1 MCLTFAKMK
10 LFYFTRT
17 ISTQI
22 TFDIFSNRSLRR
34 YSWFTIREPLFYH
47 SWWIFIDIN
56 LLLINLVRNG
66 QSSVVIWRTHFFLWN
81 IVIKF
86 AIQISA
92 CILFEMRLNLSKC
105 GPLTKHSLIF
115 CYILDDLKMSLY
127 TIYEAPGKLCFLYP
141 TPFSSIFFLPRFFM
155 WYFTNFAP
163 LTQFIS
169 FYCQIFHFRKTET
182 DILSKNMK

>member
-1 MCLTFAKMK
+1 MMNIYRYKLVIDWLSSQWAK
-10 LFYFTRT
+10 LSGNFNNV
-17 ISTQI
+17 
-22 TFDIFSNRSLRR
+22 SNNR
-34 YSWFTIREPLFYH
+34 
-47 SWWIFIDIN
+47 
-56 LLLINLVRNG
+56 LVD
-66 QSSVVIWRTHFFLWN
+66 TL
-81 IVIKF
+81 
-86 AIQISA
+86 QISA
-92 CILFEMRLNLSKC
+92 CILLEMRLNLSKC
-105 GPLTKHSLIF
+105 GPLTKYSLIF

-141 TPFSSIFFLPRFFM
+141 TPFSSIFFLPRFFI

>member
-1 MCLTFAKMK
+1 MMNIYRYKLVIDWLSSQWAK
-10 LFYFTRT
+10 LSG
-17 ISTQI
+17 INNV
-22 TFDIFSNRSLRR
+22 SNNR
-34 YSWFTIREPLFYH
+34 
-47 SWWIFIDIN
+47 
-56 LLLINLVRNG
+56 LVD
-66 QSSVVIWRTHFFLWN
+66 TL
-81 IVIKF
+81 
-86 AIQISA
+86 QISA

-105 GPLTKHSLIF
+105 GPLTKYSLIF

>member
-1 MCLTFAKMK
+1 MNIYRYK
-10 LFYFTRT
+10 LV
-17 ISTQI
+17 
-22 TFDIFSNRSLRR
+22 
-34 YSWFTIREPLFYH
+34 
-47 SWWIFIDIN
+47 IDY
-56 LLLINLVRNG
+56 LSSQWGKLIDWQTNV
-66 QSSVVIWRTHFFLWN
+66 FLWN

-92 CILFEMRLNLSKC
+92 CIIMAMRLNLSKC
-105 GPLTKHSLIF
+105 GPLTKYSLIF
-115 CYILDDLKMSLY
+115 CYILADLKMSLY

-141 TPFSSIFFLPRFFM
+141 TPFSSIFFLPRFFI